1 MPSVLLIIRISR
13 DLSTEKFHKTTPPL
27 HSFSWVSICHF
38 YHKKL
43 RSSWIFL
50 LDEKSCAAT
59 NPSPDWLSH
68 KSKGGYPSYFYS
80 REQRKSR
87 GLGSELI
94 SQPYSKMLKNVHY
107 YSNLCVLS
115 YIVFEDHFLFI
126 SCQGNP
132 SRIRCS
138 FLLSQIFSFL
148 KNARRGNISSRHNTQ
163 HGTSDY
169 SNMTEF
175 IGNLD
180 EDD

>member
-1 MPSVLLIIRISR
+1 MC
-13 DLSTEKFHKTTPPL
+13 
-27 HSFSWVSICHF
+27 ICHF
-38 YHKKL
+38 SKIDQNNKP

-115 YIVFEDHFLFI
+115 YIVIEDHFLFHQLAGESLEDQTLIFVIPNFLI
-126 SCQGNP
+126 SKKR
-132 SRIRCS
+132 SERKH
-138 FLLSQIFSFL
+138 LLQIW
-148 KNARRGNISSRHNTQ
+148 KTQ
-163 HGTSDY
+163 HGTLDY
-169 SNMTEF
+169 SYMTEF
-175 IGNLD
+175 IGDLD
-180 EDD
+180 EDDQHEKKTQVTQNPIGNHNECI